1 MRMPVGNIMTPL
13 LGQTGG
19 SGDRVVAGPNAD
31 CRNMPLLR
39 YMCTGGM
46 HADCICILPCRYITS
61 DTCNKY
67 MCYMC
72 NIKIHFFIMWLRP
85 YFVYMYPYAD
95 PTADEA
101 DPTADDGTAP
111 IRFDPIRSDQI
122 RPSRARRQHCVAK
135 VIAPMLHCRRHR
147 CDISV
152 PCRSDRR

>member
-46 HADCICILPCRYITS
+46 HADCICILPCRYIIS

-67 MCYMC
+67 IYYMC
-72 NIKIHFFIMWLRP
+72 NIKIHFF
-85 YFVYMYPYAD
+85 YN
-95 PTADEA
+95 
-101 DPTADDGTAP
+101 
-111 IRFDPIRSDQI
+111 
-122 RPSRARRQHCVAK
+122 VATT
-135 VIAPMLHCRRHR
+135 VFCLH
-147 CDISV
+147 V
-152 PCRSDRR
+152 PLCRSDRR

>member
-1 MRMPVGNIMTPL
+1 MRTVFAYCHVGISYQILVTNI
-13 LGQTGG
+13 
-19 SGDRVVAGPNAD
+19 
-31 CRNMPLLR
+31 
-39 YMCTGGM
+39 
-46 HADCICILPCRYITS
+46 YIT
-61 DTCNKY
+61 CV
-67 MCYMC
+67 
-72 NIKIHFFIMWLRP
+72 IKIHFFIMWLRP

-122 RPSRARRQHCVAK
+122 RPSRARRQHCVVK
-135 VIAPMLHCRRHR
+135 VIVPMLHCRRHR